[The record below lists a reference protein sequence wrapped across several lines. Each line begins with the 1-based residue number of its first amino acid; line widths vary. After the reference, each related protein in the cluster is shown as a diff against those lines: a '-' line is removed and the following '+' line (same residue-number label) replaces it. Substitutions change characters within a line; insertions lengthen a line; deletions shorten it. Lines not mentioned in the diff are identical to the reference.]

1 MLETKKR
8 RQRMVD
14 GSINKDTRA
23 RTLEDSKGEDNGQR
37 AHFVTFPLQVRR
49 FVGKT

>member
-1 MLETKKR
+1 
-8 RQRMVD
+8 MVD
-14 GSINKDTRA
+14 GSINKDTGA

>member
-14 GSINKDTRA
+14 GINKDTGA

>member
-14 GSINKDTRA
+14 GTINKDTGV
-23 RTLEDSKGEDNGQR
+23 RTLEDSSGEDNGQR

-49 FVGKT
+49 AVGKT